1 MSVDA
6 SKTSV
11 GKPKIIG
18 AASWAPL
25 GTALPTDAK
34 TALSSAYKGL
44 GYISSDGMSNDG
56 SRETT
61 ELKAWGGDVVQTP
74 QTSKKD
80 QFTTKFVEVRNKDM
94 LEVVKGSGNISESG
108 GMITIRENSDELD
121 HVVLIYD
128 ILLSGGY
135 LKRIVITDA
144 QVVNVDAIDYK
155 DDDLI
160 GYPATIQAYPYPGY
174 DSDTHREFIPPG
186 GTLGSLTVASVAG
199 TASGDTK
206 ITVSESKGA
215 GNVYKIMIDLEAA
228 TVALDQDVSSWTTW
242 NGTADIT
249 AASGKI
255 ITVVEASSDG
265 KALKAG
271 SATVVARA

>member
-128 ILLSGGY
+128 ILLSSGY
-135 LKRIVITDA
+135 LKRIV
-144 QVVNVDAIDYK
+144 
-155 DDDLI
+155 I

-174 DSDTHREFIPPG
+174 DSDMHREFIQPG